1 MPWPDQALEGNF
13 TLKGSVRAQRDTF
26 FGHHD
31 DGSKQKM
38 LIKVV
43 GMGSKS
49 LK

>member
-1 MPWPDQALEGNF
+1 MPWPDPALGGNF
-13 TLKGSVRAQRDTF
+13 TLKGRVRAQRDTF

-43 GMGSKS
+43 GKDSKS